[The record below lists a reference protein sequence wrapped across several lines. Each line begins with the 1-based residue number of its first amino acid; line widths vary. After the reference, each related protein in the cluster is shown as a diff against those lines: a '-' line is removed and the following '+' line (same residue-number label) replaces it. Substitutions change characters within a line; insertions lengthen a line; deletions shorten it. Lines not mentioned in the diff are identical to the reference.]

1 MNWVQH
7 RCSIVLETKSLYCRG
22 YVEFSLFSVTLWV
35 WHGSNASFEMGHI
48 YFYWCYA
55 ATAGFKFCFQLI
67 FTRSCTRM
75 EYTSEQLLELFQ
87 NMLHR
92 LQLVPEAPGRSSNK
106 SGISF
111 TVMTIPFWKW
121 EDIP

>member
-1 MNWVQH
+1 
-7 RCSIVLETKSLYCRG
+7 
-22 YVEFSLFSVTLWV
+22 
-35 WHGSNASFEMGHI
+35 
-48 YFYWCYA
+48 
-55 ATAGFKFCFQLI
+55 
-67 FTRSCTRM
+67 M

-121 EDIP
+121 EDIPQNGHDFYNDGTTKRLKKNARYLTTI